1 MDRKIL
7 EAYDSDPNNIC
18 FEIDSNGLVTDI
30 HKAVDYLN
38 IENDKETEIRK

>member
-18 FEIDSNGLVTDI
+18 FEINEEGLVTDI
-30 HKAVDYLN
+30 HKAVNYLDN
-38 IENDKETEIRK
+38 LEEDNKD